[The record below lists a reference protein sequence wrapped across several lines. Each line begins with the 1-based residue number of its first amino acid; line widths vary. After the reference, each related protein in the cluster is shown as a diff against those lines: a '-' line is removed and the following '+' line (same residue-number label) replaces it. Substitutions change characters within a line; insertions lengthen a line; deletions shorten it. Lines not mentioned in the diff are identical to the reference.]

1 MARSA
6 WQPLTTSSWSSLWL
20 QPMIGAAGVPG
31 GSWWQRYRGGT
42 HSFVSLQ
49 QLQLGPI
56 QEQEETWGQRLALP
70 PGTGSLTS
78 SAPSPWVEANWQG
91 TGRAHTALFWEQ
103 VWLLALP
110 TWALGTLH
118 TWHLQMRSQRGRSH
132 RCHSSEVGFPKPLL
146 CSWPAPAALS
156 AMAENTPERIL
167 VEGRWASSELSQ
179 SNEAHCRH
187 LSPGT
192 K

>member
-6 WQPLTTSSWSSLWL
+6 WQPLTTSSWSSHVAAAYDWGSGRSRRQLVAEVLRWYIQL
-20 QPMIGAAGVPG
+20 CLFTTAPVGSNPGAG
-31 GSWWQRYRGGT
+31 GQ
-42 HSFVSLQ
+42 
-49 QLQLGPI
+49 
-56 QEQEETWGQRLALP
+56 TWGQRLALL

-78 SAPSPWVEANWQG
+78 SALSPWVEANWQG

-132 RCHSSEVGFPKPLL
+132 RCHSREVGFSQTSSVLL
-146 CSWPAPAALS
+146 ASTCSTVS
-156 AMAENTPERIL
+156 D
-167 VEGRWASSELSQ
+167 GREHSREY
-179 SNEAHCRH
+179 
-187 LSPGT
+187 PG
-192 K
+192 